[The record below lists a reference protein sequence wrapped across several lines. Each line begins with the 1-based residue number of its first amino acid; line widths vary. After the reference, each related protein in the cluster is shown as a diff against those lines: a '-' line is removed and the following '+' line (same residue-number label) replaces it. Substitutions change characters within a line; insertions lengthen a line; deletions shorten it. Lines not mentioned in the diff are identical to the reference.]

1 MKKKDKVKEELKKD
15 VDKMKKN
22 LSISKYLHAQFI
34 RIGLVAGIA
43 LGLLG
48 VIALYS
54 GISLAMKM
62 DIKSMNQGT
71 YIAIVVI
78 LIGTIIVGA
87 IVGIDVYLRRLAK
100 KTIERINMPV
110 QVMDDVMS
118 ELALGNLDKKV
129 EYEFHDEFANMM
141 NNADKA
147 TNELKNYISHISET
161 LEQMSNKNMDITIE
175 EEYIGEF
182 AAIKAS
188 LLDIV
193 DSLNQTLTDMKG
205 AFGQV
210 KDGASSLAESAQAMS
225 EGAELQSN
233 HIKTLLENIE
243 KVSESVH
250 NSAVAAEGV
259 EELSKQSIVKMDE
272 GEQKMGEL
280 AEAMDLI
287 RSESHEIEN
296 IIGVIAGI
304 AEQTNLLAL
313 NASIEAARAGEHG
326 KGFAVVASEIGTLAG
341 SSAEA
346 SRNITDLIHKSIAAV
361 DNGVAITDETVEML
375 NGIAKMSSEISG
387 NIVKI
392 SDDSRQQD
400 DYLKEMLS
408 SANEIASVV
417 DGNTAAAEESSALSE
432 ELLGQT
438 EEVMAI
444 IERYHLKE
452 D

>member
-272 GEQKMGEL
+272 GEQKRGEL

>member
-1 MKKKDKVKEELKKD
+1 MKKNKVKEELKKD
-15 VDKMKKN
+15 VDKVKKN

-34 RIGLVAGIA
+34 RIGLVAGTA
-43 LGLLG
+43 LGILG
-48 VIALYS
+48 VIALYF
-54 GISLAMKM
+54 GISLSMKM
-62 DIKSMNQGT
+62 DIKSMSQGT
-71 YIAIVVI
+71 YIAIVVV
-78 LIGTIIVGA
+78 LISAIVVGA
-87 IVGIDVYLRRLAK
+87 IVGINLYLKRLAK

-110 QVMDDVMS
+110 QVMDGVMS
-118 ELALGNLDKKV
+118 ELAVGNLDKKV
-129 EYEFHDEFANMM
+129 EYDFHDEFANMM
-141 NNADKA
+141 SNADKA
-147 TNELKNYISHISET
+147 TSELKNYISHISAT

-182 AAIKAS
+182 AAIKTS

-193 DSLNQTLTDMKG
+193 DSLNQTLNDMKG

-233 HIKTLLENIE
+233 HIRTLLENIE

-296 IIGVIAGI
+296 IISVIAGI

-400 DYLKEMLS
+400 DYLKEMLA

-452 D
+452 N

>member
-141 NNADKA
+141 SNADKA